1 MSTEKYGKRGR
12 VIQNTEDRRGIFG
25 VFRLDAQWLCTWI
38 INADLSAN
46 AVHFVARCEFHAQR
60 ANEEVLNQM
69 RRLLQTSGSD
79 WALTIIR
86 VTLGI
91 VYFPHGAQKL
101 FGWFGGRGFSGTIT
115 SYAQLYHLPA
125 VAVVLVIAAEFLGSL
140 GLIFG
145 FLTRFDAFAIA
156 LDMLGAIKLVT
167 LQNGFFMNWAGKQ
180 HGEGIEFQILVI
192 GMAIALMWKGA
203 GALSLD
209 RLLLHSTGSPKTAPG
224 LE

>member
-1 MSTEKYGKRGR
+1 MR
-12 VIQNTEDRRGIFG
+12 
-25 VFRLDAQWLCTWI
+25 WL
-38 INADLSAN
+38 L
-46 AVHFVARCEFHAQR
+46 R
-60 ANEEVLNQM
+60 
-69 RRLLQTSGSD
+69 TSDD

-86 VTLGI
+86 VTLGL

-101 FGWFGGRGFSGTIT
+101 FGWFGGRGFSATIT
-115 SYAQLYHLPA
+115 SYGQLYHLPA
-125 VAVVLVIAAEFLGSL
+125 AVVVLVIAAESLGSV

-167 LQNGFFMNWAGKQ
+167 LQNGFFMNWAGRQ

-192 GMAIALMWKGA
+192 GMSIALMWKGA

-209 RLLLHSTGSPKTAPG
+209 GILSHSTMWARAAHG
-224 LE
+224 LK

>member
-1 MSTEKYGKRGR
+1 M
-12 VIQNTEDRRGIFG
+12 
-25 VFRLDAQWLCTWI
+25 
-38 INADLSAN
+38 
-46 AVHFVARCEFHAQR
+46 
-60 ANEEVLNQM
+60 
-69 RRLLQTSGSD
+69 
-79 WALTIIR
+79 
-86 VTLGI
+86 
-91 VYFPHGAQKL
+91 
-101 FGWFGGRGFSGTIT
+101 
-115 SYAQLYHLPA
+115 
-125 VAVVLVIAAEFLGSL
+125 IAAEFLGSL

-192 GMAIALMWKGA
+192 GMAIALMWKGEQA
-203 GALSLD
+203 PFSLD